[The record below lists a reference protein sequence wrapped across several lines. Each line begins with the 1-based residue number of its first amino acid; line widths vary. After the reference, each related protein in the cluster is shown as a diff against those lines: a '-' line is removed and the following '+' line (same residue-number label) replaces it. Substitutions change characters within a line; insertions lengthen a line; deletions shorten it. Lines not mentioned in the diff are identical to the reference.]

1 MKKSKVFLI
10 MAGLFVVVL
19 AYISYDIS
27 SRTTFP
33 GSKSQLKG
41 KDKKAVSSPRFN
53 PIRLH
58 QSHLSVKNATH
69 QRLNQVIGLVF
80 WFITAALTLVSD

>member
-1 MKKSKVFLI
+1 

-33 GSKSQLKG
+33 GSKSQLKERI
-41 KDKKAVSSPRFN
+41 KKQFQVPDST
-53 PIRLH
+53 
-58 QSHLSVKNATH
+58 QSDSTKATY
-69 QRLNQVIGLVF
+69 R
-80 WFITAALTLVSD
+80 